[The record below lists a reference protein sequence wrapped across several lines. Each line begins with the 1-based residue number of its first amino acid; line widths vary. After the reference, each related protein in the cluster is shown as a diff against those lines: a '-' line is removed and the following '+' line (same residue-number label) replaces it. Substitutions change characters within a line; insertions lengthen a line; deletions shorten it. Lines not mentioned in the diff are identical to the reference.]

1 MQREA
6 MLQTEQLHNQAMDY
20 ADQADA
26 ARRRGDTITMLQFF
40 QKAFEA
46 ERMAAE
52 LLTAELDMEPT
63 RSIIFRSAASLAL
76 DCEEYR
82 EAERLI
88 CQGLAGNPPEEI
100 AVELRDQ
107 YERVNFQR
115 HLDVRGVTL
124 APTDIQLVLA
134 GDDVD
139 YGAIL
144 GDPFLRRITSTEK
157 LVYRIAE
164 RTEGQPYQEK
174 KAPGR
179 TLLNQ
184 FSFYLS
190 VPRAASF
197 AITLRLGG
205 VQQTLPGIDNREQ
218 VVEEL
223 FDCLDLY
230 RKRDEEALQ
239 RLIPDEA
246 YYNNFVGLARQLE
259 PDGAS
264 ISTVGFTTKL
274 RGEERRVSLSMWDSA
289 EGKQKRVALAGQKAQ
304 GPRAPVITSVI
315 GTLLYADA
323 TKPSAAKV
331 RLINKDQETTVIS
344 VPEGMM
350 SDVVGQYWDKPVKIT
365 GRMKSKVLF
374 LEDIEALGETDTSIE

>member
-1 MQREA
+1 MQRQA

-20 ADQADA
+20 ADQADM

-63 RSIIFRSAASLAL
+63 RSIIFRSAASLAF

-100 AVELRDQ
+100 ASELRDQ

-115 HLDVRGVTL
+115 HLDVRGVIL

-139 YGAIL
+139 YGSVL

-205 VQQTLPGIDNREQ
+205 IQQTLPGFDNREQ

-230 RKRDEEALQ
+230 RKRDEKELQ
-239 RLIPDEA
+239 RHIPDEA

-264 ISTVGFTTKL
+264 ISTVGFTTNL
-274 RGEERRVSLSMWDSA
+274 QGEERRVSLSMWDSA
-289 EGKQKRVALAGQKAQ
+289 EGKQKRVALAGQKAP
-304 GPRAPVITSVI
+304 GSRAPIITSVI

-331 RLINKDQETTVIS
+331 RLINKDQETTLIS

-374 LEDIEALGETDTSIE
+374 LEDIEALLETDPSAN